1 MMAEPGQLP
10 AAMSNAHALARA
22 NWSQPPDHGGAAVRL
37 ASMKRGET
45 MKRGEIKAAVLANL
59 RRDAKPVVAERRA
72 RTVTLFS

>member
-1 MMAEPGQLP
+1 
-10 AAMSNAHALARA
+10 
-22 NWSQPPDHGGAAVRL
+22 
-37 ASMKRGET
+37 MKRGET